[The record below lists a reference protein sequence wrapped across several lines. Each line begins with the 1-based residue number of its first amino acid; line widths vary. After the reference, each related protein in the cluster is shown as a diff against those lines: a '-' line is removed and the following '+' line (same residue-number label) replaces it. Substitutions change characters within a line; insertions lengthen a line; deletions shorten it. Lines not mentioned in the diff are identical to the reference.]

1 LINRCNEMK
10 VASWFHVNAIDRNNN
25 IAVSIE
31 VHSDGIDVKYI
42 DDYYIHSNH
51 FIHDDYLN
59 NQKEDIWSN
68 SIFRFN
74 KSKELFWENTME
86 WIQKLLSYRW
96 QDNQDSILKR
106 NENSHMTLYNFS
118 YDVDNKNVIYLN
130 DYINDEKFELEY
142 DL

>member
-1 LINRCNEMK
+1 MK
-10 VASWFHVNAIDRNNN
+10 
-25 IAVSIE
+25 
-31 VHSDGIDVKYI
+31 
-42 DDYYIHSNH
+42 
-51 FIHDDYLN
+51 
-59 NQKEDIWSN
+59 DIWSN

-86 WIQKLLSYRW
+86 WIQKVLSYRW
-96 QDNQDSILKR
+96 QDNRDSILKR